1 MTIADAKKSI
11 SRRGFLKG
19 AAVLGVSVA
28 AASTLE
34 ACSPTTVSKLPKWDK
49 TADVV
54 VVGTG
59 TVANAAVV
67 AADAGLKVIVL
78 EKATNFGGTT
88 ALSGGGMWI
97 PNNYVMQAAGVPD
110 SKADALKYLQAISEG
125 ASTDELMTAYLDK
138 SVEMLNWLRDKAGF
152 KFQRSS
158 PQSFADYYPWAP
170 GVHDALGG
178 RMVSILRADKVGAGK
193 GLMQSIKE
201 YLDAHKDKVEIM
213 LETPAKRLVTNDTG
227 DVVGVI
233 ATSNGKDIAI
243 QANRGVILG
252 TGGFD
257 YNKEMMTAYLRGP
270 IYFSAAVP
278 TNTGDGHLMGMAVG
292 ADLRNMNSVWG
303 LPGYV
308 VKPGSFQ
315 GETDWQ
321 MFRGKPGSI
330 TVNKYGERFMNEG
343 VAYHPSLR
351 AWYFYD
357 TGRDEYRNLPSYALF
372 DSGYTAHY
380 PLPGANYKVG
390 VVPAWFQVADTFD
403 ALATKLGIDPAGLK
417 ATVDSFNAN
426 AKNGVDPVWR
436 RGESN
441 FDQVTAGDVKR
452 SDLKNPDLAPLET
465 GPFYGAA
472 IWPGTC
478 GTNGGLRTNVNA
490 QVLNV
495 WGQAIPGL
503 YATGNTMASVMGASY
518 PGGGATVGQGMTF
531 AYVAAQQMIAAK
543 NLG

>member
-1 MTIADAKKSI
+1 MTTETGIKSI

-34 ACSPTTVSKLPKWDK
+34 ACSPTTSTKLPKWDK

-54 VVGTG
+54 VVGSG

-67 AADAGLKVIVL
+67 AAEAGLKVVVL

-97 PNNYVMQAAGVPD
+97 PNNYVMQAANVPD
-110 SKADALKYLQAISEG
+110 SKADGLKYLQAISEG
-125 ASTDELMTAYLDK
+125 ASTDELMSAYLDK
-138 SVEMLNWLRDKAGF
+138 APEMLAWLRDKAGF
-152 KFQRSS
+152 QFQRSS

-170 GVHDALGG
+170 GAHDALGG
-178 RMVSILRADKVGAGK
+178 RMVSILRTDKVGSGK

-201 YLDAHKDKVEIM
+201 YLDAHKVEIM
-213 LETPAKRLVTNDTG
+213 LETPAKRLVTNDAG
-227 DVVGVI
+227 EVVGVI

-257 YNKEMMTAYLRGP
+257 FNKAMMTAYLRGP
-270 IYFSAAVP
+270 IYFSASVP
-278 TNTGDGHLMGMAVG
+278 TNTGDGHLMGMAIG
-292 ADLRNMNSVWG
+292 ADLGNMNSAWG

-308 VKPGSFQ
+308 AKEGSFQ

-321 MFRGKPGSI
+321 MFRGKPGAI

-380 PLPGANYKVG
+380 PLPGTNYKVG
-390 VVPAWFQVADTFD
+390 AVPDWFQQADTLD
-403 ALATKLGIDPAGLK
+403 ELAAKLNIDPAGLK
-417 ATVDSFNAN
+417 QTVERFNAN
-426 AKNGVDPVWR
+426 AKNGVDPDWR

-441 FDQVTAGDVKR
+441 FDQVTAGDMTR
-452 SDLKNPDLAPLET
+452 TDLKNPDLAPLET

-478 GTNGGLRTNVNA
+478 GTNGGLRTTVNA

-531 AYVAAQQMIAAK
+531 AYVAAQHMIAAK
-543 NLG
+543 NQG